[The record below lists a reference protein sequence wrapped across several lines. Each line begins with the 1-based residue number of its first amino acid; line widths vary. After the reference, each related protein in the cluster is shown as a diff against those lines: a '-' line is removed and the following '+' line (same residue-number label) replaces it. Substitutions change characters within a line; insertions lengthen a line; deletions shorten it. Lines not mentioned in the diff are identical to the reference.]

1 MVVADGGGGWCDVC
15 VSECAVA
22 EAGVVAAAGGDVLC
36 DKNDIV
42 VLNIVGLDTDQ
53 EASNKDDHDDAGLEP
68 LFVSQ
73 LCDKRK
79 HVVMKDAKTTA
90 CEQRREGGGWTR
102 EAMGA
107 HGR

>member
-1 MVVADGGGGWCDVC
+1 MHA
-15 VSECAVA
+15 
-22 EAGVVAAAGGDVLC
+22 AAAGGDVLC

-53 EASNKDDHDDAGLEP
+53 EASNKDDHNDAGLEP

-79 HVVMKDAKTTA
+79 HSDD
-90 CEQRREGGGWTR
+90 EGCNDNSV
-102 EAMGA
+102 
-107 HGR
+107 